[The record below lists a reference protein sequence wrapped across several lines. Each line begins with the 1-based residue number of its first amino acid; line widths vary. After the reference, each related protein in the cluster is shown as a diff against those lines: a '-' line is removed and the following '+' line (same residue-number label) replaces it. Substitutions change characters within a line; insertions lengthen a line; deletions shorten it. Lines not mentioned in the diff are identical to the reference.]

1 MININNKKQ
10 LKVLIFILIAIITLG
25 VGYAGITAI
34 NLVINGDATASV
46 NDQNFK
52 VRFLSEENVTPTIT
66 GEGNTVSVKDDTTA
80 EFSVS
85 TLTGLGDSE
94 VATFRVKN
102 ESKGIG
108 ADISLS
114 VTSSNS
120 EYFKVTEYVQ
130 DTQLQAGDETTVTV
144 TVEMIKTPINDAAST
159 SITAKLIANAI
170 EDEVATGSS
179 PATKVA
185 GDPESFTT
193 DSWATIQ
200 KAVQNNNT
208 SAYNVGDTKTV
219 TVNGIDYTVRIVN
232 KTTGEHCGD
241 NDTAYSQT
249 ACGFVVEF
257 VDIVEQ
263 RAMNSTLTNVGGW
276 PGSELYTYLQ
286 GSFYNSL
293 PSDLKSAIKPTRVI
307 SGYGRNRTDSANFT
321 STDNLYLLSGVEL
334 VGADEYDTAASTTH
348 QLDYYV
354 GQPVGQVSLCGESCG
369 LFVDSYPR
377 IKKQYSGSDWSYW
390 LRPAYSN
397 DNELFRVVSDFRVNL
412 YGSDAGFSSIGVAPA
427 FRIG

>member
-1 MININNKKQ
+1 MNTRNVRQ
-10 LKVLIFILIAIITLG
+10 LKVLIFTLIAIVTLG
-25 VGYAGITAI
+25 IGYAGITAI

-120 EYFKVTEYVQ
+120 EYFKVTEYVA

-144 TVEMIKTPINDAAST
+144 TVEMIKTPITDSVST
-159 SITAKLIANAI
+159 SITATLTASPLEN
-170 EDEVATGSS
+170 ETATGGS
-179 PATKVA
+179 PASA
-185 GDPESFTT
+185 EPIPDPVSFST

-208 SAYNVGDTKTV
+208 SAYNVGDTKSV
-219 TVNGIDYTVRIVN
+219 TINGNNYMVRIAN
-232 KTTGEHCGD
+232 KTIGEHCGD
-241 NDTAYSQT
+241 NDTEYSQT

-257 VDIVEQ
+257 ADIITEMKM
-263 RAMNSTLTNVGGW
+263 RDTNTNVSGY
-276 PGSELYTYLQ
+276 PATLVYDYLKNTLYSQ
-286 GSFYNSL
+286 L
-293 PSDLKSAIKPTRVI
+293 PSDLQTVIKPTRVI
-307 SGYGRNRTDSANFT
+307 SGYGSNDSTNFT
-321 STDNLYLLSGVEL
+321 TTDKLYLLSSEEVYGIDD
-334 VGADEYDTAASTTH
+334 GQYHFYDTAYGTSH
-348 QLDYYV
+348 QLEYYSNNGV
-354 GQPVGQVSLCGESCG
+354 TYSTSSWNGTNL
-369 LFVDSYPR
+369 DKA
-377 IKKQYSGSDWSYW
+377 IKQYNSSNTWWW
-390 LRPAYSN
+390 LRPAYS
-397 DNELFRVVSDFRVNL
+397 DISYGFAGVSSDGSWDS
-412 YGSDAGFSSIGVAPA
+412 YGAGYASGVAPA